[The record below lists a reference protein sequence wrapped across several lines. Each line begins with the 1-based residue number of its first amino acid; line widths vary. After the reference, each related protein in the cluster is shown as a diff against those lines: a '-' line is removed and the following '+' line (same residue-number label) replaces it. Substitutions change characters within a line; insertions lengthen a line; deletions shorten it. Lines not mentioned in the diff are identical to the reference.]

1 MTNLPE
7 AVNRVVRVFGVT
19 PLYVAFAMPP
29 PVLCLSLL
37 FLLWKEPTV
46 LG

>member
-19 PLYVAFAMPP
+19 PLYVGLSYAPQYFASAFFAFSGKNLPY
-29 PVLCLSLL
+29 
-37 FLLWKEPTV
+37 
-46 LG
+46 G